1 MRNMWEN
8 IRCRSKASEL
18 HEDRWPIRRCAF
30 SNQKIIRRKANYA
43 QIWSSRFINI
53 HKTTRISFWR
63 PPLSPRFSSLH
74 EHPLAP
80 SISRSVVRFGSS
92 ALLEIFNLSDFFGF
106 SDLILSLCPFANCI
120 SHSIRCFKRK
130 KRKKKTRL
138 DKKQSR
144 RKSSNLAIWHWSS
157 ENRYHTSCSA
167 SCFNRYRRQTFKE
180 NEEKWTAAQH

>member
-167 SCFNRYRRQTFKE
+167 SCFNRYRR
-180 NEEKWTAAQH
+180 